1 MPCLVVLIALAFPR
15 MALFLIWLFSD
26 NYLGNAYQTVLWP
39 VLGFFFMPFT
49 TLAFAAA
56 INQHGS
62 VSGIWLVLVIVAAIA
77 DLSTNGGSTKAR
89 RRVE

>member
-26 NYLGNAYQTVLWP
+26 YLHNAYQTVLWP

-89 RRVE
+89 RPVE

>member
-15 MALFLIWLFSD
+15 LALFLIWLFSD
-26 NYLGNAYQTVLWP
+26 YLANAYQTVLWP

-56 INQHGS
+56 INEHGS
-62 VSGIWLVLVIVAAIA
+62 VSGLWLVLVVLGVLA
-77 DLSTNGGSTKAR
+77 DLSTNRGSTKAR